1 MTNLIDADL
10 LFFIALVPV
19 CLIVACNDL
28 KYMKIP
34 NWTVITMI
42 VIFVVLGFIVLP
54 LNVFLWR
61 FAGLVVA
68 LIAGF
73 ILSAMKMM
81 GAGDAKFMAA
91 AALFVSP
98 LDAGYVVIMLALM
111 GTGRLAFASHCRGL
125 VCRENAAR
133 MGKLAA
139 QARIPDGAAAHCIF
153 VDLPCLSGLFLT
165 LGQLPFKTPTVCH
178 KTALSC
184 LHPLVD

>member
-1 MTNLIDADL
+1 MTNIMQADL
-10 LFFIALVPV
+10 LFFIALLPV
-19 CLIVACNDL
+19 CLIVAYNDL

-42 VIFVVLGFIVLP
+42 VIFIVLGFIVLP

-91 AALFVSP
+91 AALFVAP
-98 LDAGYVVIMLALM
+98 IDAGYVVIMLALM
-111 GTGRLAFASHCRGL
+111 GPVALLLH
-125 VCRENAAR
+125 
-133 MGKLAA
+133 
-139 QARIPDGAAAHCIF
+139 RIVG
-153 VDLPCLSGLFLT
+153 GLFAEKMLPEWESWQRKREFPMGLPLT
-165 LGQLPFKTPTVCH
+165 ASLLIYLAYRAFF
-178 KTALSC
+178 
-184 LHPLVD
+184 

>member
-19 CLIVACNDL
+19 CLIVAYNDL

-34 NWTVITMI
+34 NWTVISMI

-98 LDAGYVVIMLALM
+98 IDAGYVVIMLALM
-111 GTGRLAFASHCRGL
+111 GPVALLLH
-125 VCRENAAR
+125 
-133 MGKLAA
+133 
-139 QARIPDGAAAHCIF
+139 RIAG
-153 VDLPCLSGLFLT
+153 GLFAAKMLPEWESWQRKREFPMGLPLT
-165 LGQLPFKTPTVCH
+165 ASLLIYLAYRAFF
-178 KTALSC
+178 
-184 LHPLVD
+184 

>member
-19 CLIVACNDL
+19 CLIVAYNDL

-98 LDAGYVVIMLALM
+98 IDAGYVVIMLALM
-111 GTGRLAFASHCRGL
+111 GPVALLLHRIAGSLFAAKMLPEWESWQRKREFPMGLPLTASLLIYLAYRAF
-125 VCRENAAR
+125 
-133 MGKLAA
+133 
-139 QARIPDGAAAHCIF
+139 F
-153 VDLPCLSGLFLT
+153 
-165 LGQLPFKTPTVCH
+165 
-178 KTALSC
+178 
-184 LHPLVD
+184 